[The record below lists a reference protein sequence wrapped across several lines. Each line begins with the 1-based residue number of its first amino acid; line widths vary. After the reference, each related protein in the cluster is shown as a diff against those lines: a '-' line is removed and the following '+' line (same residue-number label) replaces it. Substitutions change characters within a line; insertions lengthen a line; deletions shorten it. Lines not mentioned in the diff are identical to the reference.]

1 METWRFGKAGFTVT
15 VSSMGGLVGSV
26 GMGGNGG
33 RLLDGG
39 GCSLG
44 TGVGRPGK
52 PCAKACSKADTCGGL
67 VKGVEGI
74 LGGGGGNEGGGPI
87 GPSGTAGAGTG
98 RRSGLMGCP
107 RSG

>member
-1 METWRFGKAGFTVT
+1 
-15 VSSMGGLVGSV
+15 MGGSV

-39 GCSLG
+39 GSSVG
-44 TGVGRPGK
+44 TGVGRLGK

-74 LGGGGGNEGGGPI
+74 LGGGNEGGGPI